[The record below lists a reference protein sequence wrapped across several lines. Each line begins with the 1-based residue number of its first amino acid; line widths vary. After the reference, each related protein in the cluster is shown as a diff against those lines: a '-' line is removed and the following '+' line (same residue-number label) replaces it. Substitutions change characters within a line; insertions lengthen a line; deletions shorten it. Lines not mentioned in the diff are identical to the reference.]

1 MRKLILF
8 GVLLYVV
15 GYSVF
20 RITQVET
27 WAEDGNAYVIFPEDS
42 LAIYYLFRPL
52 THVDAFLTG
61 MRFHI
66 GPHN

>member
-15 GYSVF
+15 GYLVF

-27 WAEDGNAYVIFPEDS
+27 WAEDGNGYVIFPEDS

-52 THVDAFLTG
+52 THVDAILTG